1 MYGIIFLA
9 EISCYYLMV
18 SPLWFIH
25 KRSTCW
31 QLSRKWAQERNW
43 LGWVRHWEPYGGP
56 GLETPT
62 PQPLP
67 KGFFLVFW
75 GHVEL
80 FLSNNT
86 WCIICV
92 GLGVAMPL
100 GRLRWFLWP
109 TTTMHDMMYYPML
122 TKHISKKEIPTH
134 KELKTTT
141 TTTTKCCTQL
151 SIINAS
157 SKRAFSKT
165 HQPHPR
171 LSLYRSHDW
180 ISTIAW
186 TIRHSM
192 T

>member
-1 MYGIIFLA
+1 MKLLNSYNLFVNILH
-9 EISCYYLMV
+9 
-18 SPLWFIH
+18 IH

-56 GLETPT
+56 GMETPT

-67 KGFFLVFW
+67 KGIFLVFW

-109 TTTMHDMMYYPML
+109 TTTMHDIMHYPML
-122 TKHISKKEIPTH
+122 TKHISKKEFPIH
-134 KELKTTT
+134 KELKNNNNNKMLHSVVHYQCIFKESIQWHTSPTLD
-141 TTTTKCCTQL
+141 CHCTG
-151 SIINAS
+151 
-157 SKRAFSKT
+157 
-165 HQPHPR
+165 H
-171 LSLYRSHDW
+171 
-180 ISTIAW
+180 
-186 TIRHSM
+186 M
-192 T
+192 TELVQ